1 VSAVRNAVARAR
13 GRAAERR
20 AEQHLRAAGLVTVAR
35 NWRCR
40 GGELDLVMRDGA
52 SLVFVEVRARTR
64 NDFASAAESVGP
76 RKQAR
81 LVHAA
86 EAFLQTLSELPPC
99 RFDVVTVERD
109 AGSAAQLAWIRDAFE
124 APR

>member
-1 VSAVRNAVARAR
+1 MSLVRNAVARAR
-13 GRAAERR
+13 GQAAERR
-20 AEQHLRAAGLVTVAR
+20 AERHLRAAGLVTVAR

-52 SLVFVEVRARTR
+52 TLVFVEVRARTR
-64 NDFASAAESVGP
+64 GSFASAAESVGP

-86 EAFLQTLSELPPC
+86 EAYLQTLSELPPC
-99 RFDVVTVERD
+99 RFDVVTVDHER
-109 AGSAAQLAWIRDAFE
+109 GTEAQLAWIRDAFE
-124 APR
+124 ASR

>member
-1 VSAVRNAVARAR
+1 VSLVRKAVARAR
-13 GRAAERR
+13 GQAAERR
-20 AEQHLRAAGLVTVAR
+20 AERHLRAAGLVTVVR

-52 SLVFVEVRARTR
+52 TLVFVEVRARTR
-64 NDFASAAESVGP
+64 GNFASAAESVGP

-86 EAFLQTLSELPPC
+86 EAYLQTLSELPPC
-99 RFDVVTVERD
+99 RFDVVTVEHER
-109 AGSAAQLAWIRDAFE
+109 GKEAQLAWIRDAFD
-124 APR
+124 APY

>member
-1 VSAVRNAVARAR
+1 MSVVRNAVARAR

-20 AEQHLRAAGLVTVAR
+20 AERHLRDAGLVTLAR

-52 SLVFVEVRARTR
+52 TLVFVEVRARTR
-64 NDFASAAESVGP
+64 GRFASAAESVGP

-86 EAFLQTLSELPPC
+86 QAYLQTLPELPPC
-99 RFDVVTVERD
+99 RFDVVTVEHGAD
-109 AGSAAQLAWIRDAFE
+109 AEPQLAWIRDAFE
-124 APR
+124 APH